1 MPIIPPRCPL
11 GYFWLLR
18 AGRYCHAVGVND
30 GRYKGRDLSL
40 PGCVASALIFGSA
53 SPNAQMFY
61 TDTIQAK
68 QSYLFDRLLYEKA
81 SQTSFGFE
89 SGWAPFSRC
98 AVTFYCMF

>member
-1 MPIIPPRCPL
+1 MPIILRRFPH

-18 AGRYCHAVGVND
+18 AGRYCHTVGVNGD
-30 GRYKGRDLSL
+30 KYQRLITGWV
-40 PGCVASALIFGSA
+40 PSAWIFGSA
-53 SPNAQMFY
+53 SPHAQMFQ

-81 SQTSFGFE
+81 SQTSLGFE

-98 AVTFYCMF
+98 ALTVYCMF